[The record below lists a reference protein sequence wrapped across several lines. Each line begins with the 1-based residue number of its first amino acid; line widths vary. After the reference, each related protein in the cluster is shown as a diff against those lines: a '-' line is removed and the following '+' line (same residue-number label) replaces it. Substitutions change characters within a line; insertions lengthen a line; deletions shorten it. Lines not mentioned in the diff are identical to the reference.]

1 MGEERKR
8 IPSSYFQH
16 EFLRRT
22 GIPHIVQPEVVA
34 IIVVAM
40 QPLLG
45 GLPYLTTSLMISS
58 QFVYFFLDDFVLHL
72 SSITPRKIIS
82 LLFSLRQIN
91 PSFSFGLPKP
101 HGPCSE
107 YLPYPPSI
115 LLHASVIIF
124 RTTVSNICHCT
135 YSICNWPGPSLA
147 DVRGYHILA
156 IRDTA
161 YS

>member
-1 MGEERKR
+1 MRREEVNTILLFFSTSFAEDRNSPYSPR
-8 IPSSYFQH
+8 SRRNHCSCNAAA
-16 EFLRRT
+16 LRRFAVS
-22 GIPHIVQPEVVA
+22 HN
-34 IIVVAM
+34 
-40 QPLLG
+40 
-45 GLPYLTTSLMISS
+45 ISNDL
-58 QFVYFFLDDFVLHL
+58 FTIYFFLNDFVLHL
-72 SSITPRKIIS
+72 SSKTSKENYPLVIFIETD
-82 LLFSLRQIN
+82 L
-91 PSFSFGLPKP
+91 SFSFGLPKP
-101 HGPCSE
+101 HGPCPE

-135 YSICNWPGPSLA
+135 YSICNWPRPSLV